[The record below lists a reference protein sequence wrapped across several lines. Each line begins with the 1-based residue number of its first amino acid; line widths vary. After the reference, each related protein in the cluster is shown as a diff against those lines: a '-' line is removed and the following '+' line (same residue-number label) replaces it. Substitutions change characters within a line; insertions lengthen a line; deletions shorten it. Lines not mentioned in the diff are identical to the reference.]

1 MKKVSF
7 IVLGAGNRGRA
18 YSKYAEINPDKMEIV
33 GVADPVEARR
43 ESFKEKFNIP
53 EENVVCDWKEL
64 LDRPKMADAVMIT
77 TQDRMHF
84 EPAMKAIEMGYH
96 LLLEKPMAPTPEQC
110 VQIAKAAE
118 EKGVY
123 VIIGH
128 VLRYAPFF
136 CALKKLIDDGRIGK
150 VTNINHTEGIGNVHF
165 SHSYARGNWH
175 IEGESTP
182 ILLAKSCHDIDILQW
197 LVSKDYKR
205 IQSFGNLSH
214 FCKADKPEGA
224 PKRCIE
230 GCPHAESCP
239 YNAVKLYLDDKNN
252 SWFRNAAT
260 MASLYTIATDEEVEA
275 ALKDTSYGY
284 CVYDSDNDVL
294 DRQTVNI
301 EFEDGILA
309 TFTMSAFNKGG
320 RKITIMGTEGEM
332 YGEAH
337 SGDISIYTYRDKK
350 TEVVKSS
357 DVMHD
362 ESILGG
368 HGGGDARLI
377 KALIE
382 LIAEGNTSVSYCSAM
397 TSAKNHLAAYAAEE
411 SRHNGTVVDI
421 AEYESRFLK

>member
-7 IVLGAGNRGRA
+7 IVLGAGSRGRA
-18 YSKYAEINPDKMEIV
+18 YSNYAEMNPDKMEIV

-43 ESFKEKFNIP
+43 ESFKEKFGIP
-53 EENVVCDWKEL
+53 EENVVSDWKEL

-84 EPAMKAIEMGYH
+84 EPAMMAIEKGYH

-118 EKGVY
+118 KKGVY

-136 CALKKLIDDGRIGK
+136 CALKKLIDSGRIGK

-197 LVSKDYKR
+197 LVSKEYKH

-230 GCPHAESCP
+230 GCPHGETCP
-239 YNAVKLYLDDKNN
+239 YNAVRLYLDDKKNA
-252 SWFRNAAT
+252 WFRNAAT